1 MRTVVNLT
9 RESLVSEIKSVL
21 DTYAYYPY
29 QETFAIPELRQ
40 ELIDFVI
47 SRIPCFYNEE
57 LDREFPLQNIIKDAP
72 IEQKFPRSP
81 LEQKLH
87 LQNLIHQGIF
97 AIMQDKSAW
106 INNHLCSTVEPG
118 CEPSQWFG

>member
-1 MRTVVNLT
+1 MKTVVNLT
-9 RESLVSEIKSVL
+9 RESVIREIESVL
-21 DTYAYYPY
+21 DTYAYHPY

-40 ELIDFVI
+40 ELIVFVI
-47 SRIPCFYNEE
+47 SRIPCFYNVEF
-57 LDREFPLQNIIKDAP
+57 DREFPLQNIMKDCQ
-72 IEQKFPRSP
+72 IDQKFPRSP

-87 LQNLIHQGIF
+87 IQNLIHQGIF

-106 INNHLCSTVEPG
+106 INNQLCDTVEPG

>member
-1 MRTVVNLT
+1 MKTVVNLT
-9 RESLVSEIKSVL
+9 RESVISEIESVL
-21 DTYAYYPY
+21 DTYSYHPY
-29 QETFAIPELRQ
+29 QATFAIPELRQ
-40 ELIDFVI
+40 ELIVFVI
-47 SRIPCFYNEE
+47 SRIPCFYNVEF
-57 LDREFPLQNIIKDAP
+57 DRECPLDFP

-87 LQNLIHQGIF
+87 IQNLIHQGIF

-106 INNHLCSTVEPG
+106 INNHLCDTVEPG

>member
-1 MRTVVNLT
+1 MKTVVNLT
-9 RESLVSEIKSVL
+9 RESVVREIGSVL
-21 DTYAYYPY
+21 DTYSYHPY
-29 QETFAIPELRQ
+29 QETFVIPELRQ
-40 ELIDFVI
+40 ELINFVI

-57 LDREFPLQNIIKDAP
+57 FDREFPLQNIIKDCP

-81 LEQKLH
+81 LEHKLH

-106 INNHLCSTVEPG
+106 INHHLSGTVEPG